1 MKVRGCYISITLSR
15 FVLKCEVVLDNILV
29 NKYTISMFMRPL
41 FWLRMGVILCDC
53 FTRKIS
59 SAFHAFVVV
68 QLQMSW
74 SCPTLIRKKI
84 ISVTSSSALP
94 ETGMVLR
101 KTLIKIP
108 VHMLHVVVDFRKLF
122 SLFHSVTQSCPTLFN
137 PMDCI
142 TPGFPVY
149 HQLPEFAQIH
159 VHQVGDTIQPFY
171 PLSSPSPPTFNLSQH
186 QGLFQSV
193 SSSHQ
198 MAKVLEFQL
207 QHQSFQWIFRTD
219 FL

>member
-1 MKVRGCYISITLSR
+1 
-15 FVLKCEVVLDNILV
+15 
-29 NKYTISMFMRPL
+29 MFMRPL
-41 FWLRMGVILCDC
+41 CWLKMGVILCDC
-53 FTRKIS
+53 FTKKIS

-68 QLQMSW
+68 QLRMSW
-74 SCPTLIRKKI
+74 SCPTLSRKKI

-94 ETGMVLR
+94 EMGMVLR
-101 KTLIKIP
+101 KTLVKIP
-108 VHMLHVVVDFRKLF
+108 VHMLHLVFDFKKLF
-122 SLFHSVTQSCPTLFN
+122 SLFHSVTQSCPTLCN
-137 PMDCI
+137 PMDYI

-159 VHQVGDTIQPFY
+159 VHRVGDTIQPFY
-171 PLSSPSPPTFNLSQH
+171 LPLSPFPPTFNLSQH

-207 QHQSFQWIFRTD
+207 QHQSFQ
-219 FL
+219 